1 MSDARRCDGPGC
13 DHSDVAPFL
22 GWWRLENAA
31 LEVMLGQTSERL
43 DFCSWECLG
52 AFVMAQSGTM
62 RELEQ
67 RLRDE

>member
-13 DHSDVAPFL
+13 RNAEVAPWI

-31 LEVMLGQTSERL
+31 LVVMFGERDHL

-52 AFVMAQSGTM
+52 AFVMQEAGTVA
-62 RELEQ
+62 ELEQ
-67 RLRDE
+67 RLTDT